1 MKTHTFIITQARD
14 AGGGGDDM
22 TTRERYELHNRRVYQ
37 FEEAVEWLLVGAGFG
52 CGVLLGWAIIAAC
65 ASIIL

>member
-1 MKTHTFIITQARD
+1 
-14 AGGGGDDM
+14 M